1 MKKYVVVILAFCC
14 ALSLVGCAD
23 ITIYGAELFEGSD
36 IHRIEVTSLPEGYNY
51 LFDGAQT
58 AVVSEYLAGLTLTSD
73 FSENPNEYCGMTWV
87 ISVGYENG
95 DMTTIYHFGNM
106 FIRADDGPW
115 YRMDYDEAKRLSE
128 LLYDTEAAE

>member
-1 MKKYVVVILAFCC
+1 MKKYIAAILVLCY

-23 ITIYGAELFEGSD
+23 TTIYGAELFEETH
-36 IHRIEVTSLPEGYNY
+36 IERIAVTSLPEGYDY
-51 LFDGAQT
+51 SFVGEDTDAIAQ
-58 AVVSEYLAGLTLTSD
+58 YLAGLTLTSD

-95 DMTTIYHFGNM
+95 DITTIYHFGNM

-115 YRMDYDEAKRLSE
+115 YRMDYDEAIKFDA
-128 LLYDTEAAE
+128 LLY